1 MTAEIGKPAPDFSL
15 VGSDLKIRSLKDF
28 AGSKTLILFFP
39 GAFTGV
45 CTKEMCSIRDNI
57 SKYNRVKAKVV
68 GISVDSP
75 FSLAQFAKENNLTFE
90 LLSDANRTVSKSY
103 GALHENFINIST
115 LTASKRAAF
124 ILDSSGTV
132 RYKWISEDP
141 KVEPDYEK
149 LISELGKVS

>member
-1 MTAEIGKPAPDFSL
+1 MTAEVGKPAPDFSL

-124 ILDSSGTV
+124 ILDSSGIV

>member
-124 ILDSSGTV
+124 ILDSSGIV

>member
-15 VGSDLKIRSLKDF
+15 VGSDLKIRSLRDF

-57 SKYNRVKAKVV
+57 SKYNSVKAKVV

-90 LLSDANRTVSKSY
+90 LLSDANRTVSRSY

-124 ILDSSGTV
+124 ILDSSGIV
-132 RYKWISEDP
+132 RYKWISDDP
-141 KVEPDYEK
+141 RVEPDYEK

>member
-15 VGSDLKIRSLKDF
+15 VISDLKIRSLKDF
-28 AGSKTLILFFP
+28 VGSKTLILFFP

-45 CTKEMCSIRDNI
+45 CTEEMCSIRDNI
-57 SKYNRVKAKVV
+57 SKYNSVKAKVV
-68 GISVDSP
+68 GISVDTP

-90 LLSDANRTVSKSY
+90 LLSDANRTVSRSY

-124 ILDSSGTV
+124 ILDSSGIV